1 MKFVIIIVCL
11 FSIHSFAVADDKG
24 TVVAFTYLQNRS
36 SQKEYDYLSKIL
48 PNSLADSFR
57 SNFGIIPVKPQEIE
71 DILKKTNSG
80 ELKDFYNDF
89 EIPVLLRKLPGV
101 RYLIYGYFVPNDN
114 GTIEIVTSVY
124 CTNSMEVFTF
134 STTGKMETELF
145 VLVDRVIKSFST
157 LITQD
162 IVYSEFDIPDKS
174 KLAFMTN
181 IDGNDLNKFMNPFF
195 AGGYSI
201 ISLQS
206 NELYSSLPGDHL
218 LDRFRYTALSKISY
232 DRVRSDKLIK
242 FEYSL
247 SDNSKSIK
255 YSNKLQNIV
264 LKYYYNFPK
273 QHEDS
278 LKNLSKTYS
287 YHIDFLFIVIFDDRS
302 KSASLQCF
310 DLRKYSAKLV
320 WFQTGIRVKESSEF
334 QTGIANE
341 ILSSMGRRE

>member
-1 MKFVIIIVCL
+1 MKFVLILVCL
-11 FSIHSFAVADDKG
+11 FSIQSFAVADDKG
-24 TVVAFTYLQNRS
+24 TVVAFSYLQNRS

-57 SNFGIIPVKPQEIE
+57 SNFGIIPIKPQEIE
-71 DILKKTNSG
+71 DMLKKTNSG

-89 EIPVLLRKLPGV
+89 ELPDFVRKLPGV
-101 RYLIYGYFVPNDN
+101 RYFIYGYFIPNDN

-124 CTNSMEVFTF
+124 CANSMEVFTF

-162 IVYSEFDIPDKS
+162 IVFSECNIPDKS
-174 KLAFMTN
+174 KIAFLTN
-181 IDGNDLNKFMNPFF
+181 IDGNELNTFMNPFLEH
-195 AGGYSI
+195 GYSI
-201 ISLQS
+201 ISLQA
-206 NELYSSLPGDHL
+206 NELYSGLPGDHL

-232 DRVRSDKLIK
+232 DRVRSDKLVK
-242 FEYSL
+242 FEYSI

-255 YSNKLQNIV
+255 NSNKLQNTV

-278 LKNLSKTYS
+278 LKNLSKTYN
-287 YHIDFLFIVIFDDRS
+287 YHIDFLFIVIFDDKS

-310 DLRKYSAKLV
+310 DLRKFTAKLV
-320 WFQTGIRVKESSEF
+320 WFQTGIRVKESGEF

-341 ILSSMGRRE
+341 ILSSMEHR